1 MFPRSGVQIR
11 VYVCTG
17 DAIFALWTSTGTTIW
32 TSPFCV
38 WRLLPFGRAL
48 LYCLSIPADAG
59 MGVTVPPCHLLVPPA
74 GGTRLSQ
81 LLLGWAFLCP
91 LLYGGPVGTRRGLTA
106 QEENEGECVVYGL
119 VIRMTQ
125 LQLMTSPRGNL
136 RQEHSI
142 PSAASERRCMSCA
155 RQCDR
160 QVQGPALGAYIV
172 FFSHYPWV
180 YRWTCRSPQNPPLKR
195 MISFII
201 FQQPL
206 FIQMI
211 TKYLQ

>member
-59 MGVTVPPCHLLVPPA
+59 MGVTVPPCNLLVPPA

-125 LQLMTSPRGNL
+125 LQLVTSPRGKL

-160 QVQGPALGAYIV
+160 QIQGPLRVGRLYSVFQSLSVGIPLDLPAY
-172 FFSHYPWV
+172 
-180 YRWTCRSPQNPPLKR
+180 TLTLTL
-195 MISFII
+195 II
-201 FQQPL
+201 IAGL
-206 FIQMI
+206 TTLEI
-211 TKYLQ
+211 KKER